1 MSEQER
7 FLAEIKRLLEAEGG
21 LVAEYGTGPGDQLCL
36 YVTKLTY
43 GYPTF
48 QLALEHMVR

>member
-1 MSEQER
+1 MDLQER
-7 FLAEIKRLLEAEGG
+7 FIHELKRLLEQQGG
-21 LVAEYGTGPGDQLCL
+21 VAVEFGTGPADRLCL

-48 QLALEHMVR
+48 QLAVEHMQR